1 MRTILSSGFALLVFI
16 ILSGASMAQDVKNV
30 DVNTL
35 PKSDIQ
41 KAEKAIQ
48 EAGLSVDEAADIAR
62 QKGATEQ
69 QIDEFR
75 SRLNESAT
83 GQQKTITDPVQE
95 AASLMEEQKNIES
108 STRTAAFDAR
118 GRIFGSYLFN
128 SKNLTFEPRLNI
140 QTPKNYEIG
149 IGDQLLIHIWG
160 NSQNDYQLIVN
171 NNGQIL
177 IPDVGP
183 VYIAG
188 LTFDSAEEKIKQR
201 LTEIYSD
208 MGGSKP
214 GTFAQINMGQLRSIQ
229 VNLVGEVVTPGT
241 YTLPV
246 TATVFNG
253 LYLSGGPDNIGS
265 FRNIKLIRDN
275 KIVKTIDIYNFL
287 VEADPSENITL
298 KEGDILFIPPVE
310 KRVEVSGQFK
320 REGLFEVKAG
330 EMLNDLIRFA
340 GGFTENAYLAKTQIL
355 RKTQQGRQILDIS
368 FNNLASTPMM
378 NGDVVRNGQI
388 EDIFENRVTIT
399 GSVYRPGE
407 YELTNGLT
415 LSQLILKADSLTPD
429 AFKSRG
435 LITRYNPDLSTSS
448 IHFNVEEIVTGK
460 TDILLQKE
468 DVVIIKSHFELKE
481 PEYFSVTG
489 EVLSPGQF
497 VWADNLTVGDAIYL
511 AGGFTEGADSTFIEI
526 SRRLSYDEAASLSD
540 TIGHTIIVNM
550 SRGLQ
555 IGQNDANLKLQPY
568 DQVSVRRAPNYHQNE
583 TAFITGEVKYAGAY
597 AITNKNLRIS
607 DLVHMAGGITPQAYL
622 SGANLERFSEELGTE
637 SVAIDLSSILKQP
650 HKEADLFLSNGD
662 RLNVPEFMQ
671 TVKITGN
678 VQNPFSIVY
687 EPGKNA
693 KYYINRSGGF
703 ADRTDKKRV
712 YVRYPNGSTAV
723 TKGFIFKHYPE
734 VTAGSQV
741 VVPKKP
747 ERQPGDS
754 GRWLA
759 IVSALASLTV
769 SIATVVNVTK

>member
-1 MRTILSSGFALLVFI
+1 MRTILSFGFALLVFI
-16 ILSGASMAQDVKNV
+16 IFAGTSVAQDVKNV
-30 DVNTL
+30 DVKTL
-35 PKSDIQ
+35 PKSEVQ

-48 EAGLSVDEAADIAR
+48 DAGLSVDEAANIAR
-62 QKGATEQ
+62 QRGATEQ
-69 QIDEFR
+69 QIDDFR
-75 SRLNESAT
+75 SRLNDSSSV
-83 GQQKTITDPVQE
+83 QDKTISDPVQQAE
-95 AASLMEEQKNIES
+95 DQVEEQKNMES
-108 STRTAAFDAR
+108 STRTAGFDIR
-118 GRIFGSYLFN
+118 GKIFGSYLFN

-188 LTFDSAEEKIKQR
+188 LNFDSAEEKIKQR

-229 VNLVGEVVTPGT
+229 VNLVGEVTTPGT

-253 LYLSGGPDNIGS
+253 LYLSGGPNNIGS

-287 VEADPSENITL
+287 VDADPSENITL

-310 KRVEVSGQFK
+310 KRVELTGQFK
-320 REGLFEVKAG
+320 RQGLFEVKEG

-355 RKTQQGRQILDIS
+355 RKTQQGQQILDIS
-368 FNNLASTPMM
+368 FGNITSTALI
-378 NGDVVRNGQI
+378 NGDLIRNGQI

-407 YELTNGLT
+407 YQWKEGLT
-415 LSQLILKADSLTPD
+415 LSHLIIKADSLTPD

-468 DVVIIKSHFELKE
+468 DVVMIKSHFDLKE
-481 PEYFSVTG
+481 SEYISVTG
-489 EVLSPGQF
+489 EVLRPGQF
-497 VWADNLTVGDAIYL
+497 VWSDNLTVGDAIFL

-526 SRRLSYDEAASLSD
+526 SRRLSYMEAASLSD
-540 TIGHTIIVNM
+540 TIGHTIIINM

-597 AITNKNLRIS
+597 AITNKKLRIS

-622 SGANLERFSEELGTE
+622 SGASLERFSEELGTE
-637 SVAIDLSSILKQP
+637 SVAINLSSILNQP
-650 HKEADLFLSNGD
+650 HGESDLFLNSGD

-723 TKGFIFKHYPE
+723 TKGLIFKHYPE

-747 ERQPGDS
+747 ERQAGDS